1 MASEETGTNPMNS
14 RMRES
19 EDLYLTAQAFGR
31 ALADYHEPLVR
42 APLDERMQA
51 LLARLA
57 EAGSTAAGANAKN
70 GRGL

>member
-1 MASEETGTNPMNS
+1 
-14 RMRES
+14 MRES

-31 ALADYHEPLVR
+31 ALADSHEPLVR

-57 EAGSTAAGANAKN
+57 ETGSAQAGANAN
-70 GRGL
+70 DGRGS